1 MRVIES
7 RGRCLFFHRLA
18 RLSQKGDFTRIRHS
32 REGGNPAS
40 VTSKRPSLDSRFR
53 GNDDSFVADS
63 LWRARSPKPRMRRP
77 RQGCSEVPKS
87 RAFCQPQNSI
97 SRSRQQKTVI
107 PAKAGI
113 QERQLQG
120 KPSPIPS
127 IGWNC
132 ARVAKSWT
140 CTRNQPAVIL
150 ACVRNQ

>member
-63 LWRARSPKPRMRRP
+63 FWRARPPKRGCAGHDRAVQRFPRAARFASPKIP
-77 RQGCSEVPKS
+77 S
-87 RAFCQPQNSI
+87 RA
-97 SRSRQQKTVI
+97 
-107 PAKAGI
+107 
-113 QERQLQG
+113 QG
-120 KPSPIPS
+120 NKKPSFPRRRES
-127 IGWNC
+127 
-132 ARVAKSWT
+132 
-140 CTRNQPAVIL
+140 RNDSFKANLPRSPA
-150 ACVRNQ
+150 